1 MKAKQLFTCIMA
13 LACGTMAYAV
23 PVKVTMNNVS
33 TTMSLTRIG
42 SEETMETGE
51 PNNRIYSFD
60 VPAGEYILTA
70 YGTKDN
76 VVNGTIILEV
86 ADTEDE
92 QEFKIITNTVYV
104 TNKTDDGTTWTVD
117 NGDYVLDVVVNTREG
132 VAKAITV
139 GKSVTAGRNTF
150 LALNGNSYRVAF
162 IPSETHQAEGYMT
175 FYKAGTLTANV
186 NVNGAIPMGEDYT
199 ITLPAKADF
208 QLGMK
213 FTHFTDFTPV
223 EPESTEVNGNVK
235 SLKYRLALGQVYNY
249 RTWKEGGL
257 TQGGYFTMSA
267 DKTKRPVIS
276 FNESNYTAFDPKKVN
291 HDAKSNDGYETGDIF
306 VNINPQ
312 GQLKLNVGDTFD
324 AHAMRTWELTD
335 NSTNNYFIEPDF
347 HYTVVGLDGKPSNG
361 VIEISN
367 ANTSVSPWSTIKAVG
382 KGTAIVLVSYD
393 AIGLNYYSGAEKRP
407 YMGGEF
413 WGAIWPQNTG
423 VYVVTVGEGESA
435 VVPNMLINED
445 YNAGLSKM
453 AGKYVDAEHDVF
465 YYLDTEEGAYY
476 TFTPE
481 GVESITIA
489 YPVIG
494 EQSASYAGFGTEG
507 VTKNDD
513 GSYTLLLKEGRQ
525 IVRMTDAAG
534 KSVYQ
539 VLTAKSC
546 HREIVNATREG
557 SEIFQPGDRIK
568 IQYSGLFHPA
578 NKLAGIYNMSAY
590 VTYNGIPNGSSLI
603 LGSGQY
609 TFGSAASAQGV
620 TVDIPESYDIE
631 TNPELVMDK
640 GVIQV
645 NGYGDPI
652 GNHRSISR
660 LAGRSPNFTA
670 IAHKTYFGAIPEVRI
685 KLTPIKKFDIKL
697 VCNVKNAD
705 INVSFDGKELTA
717 GEDGLYSGTYGAYAV
732 TAVKDGYRCYRHT
745 FTIGDDAEGLQTF
758 NIEMV
763 AAPGAWDGK
772 TITEPA
778 MSGEGYVITNGA
790 ELAWLAANVN
800 AGKPVSLAW
809 MMNDIDLGDFDW
821 TPVGTA
827 QHPFAGE
834 FIGQDFAVKGLYI
847 NNPNGRY
854 LGLFGYLKDASVSG
868 VSVYGEVY
876 GKQNVAGIAG
886 YMHQNSTVDRCANH
900 ADVKS
905 VSSYAGGIT
914 SSIGQATSKVMN
926 SYNAGNVSGTNAGGI
941 AGMAVATSTV
951 ENVFNVGIIS
961 GTRTG
966 ACFGGTTVPTNL
978 LNIFAV
984 AEYDNILG
992 QTLVSWE
999 QMRSGEIAYKLGYA
1013 FGQQIGVDEYPVLG
1027 GMKVIY
1033 DSATGEYANQS
1044 SGIEN
1049 IASDSLD
1056 GAIYYNLEGFASVV
1070 PYNGFNIVVLP
1081 DGTTQKLY
1089 IK

>member
-51 PNNRIYSFD
+51 PNNRVYSFD
-60 VPAGEYILTA
+60 APAGEYILTA
-70 YGTKDN
+70 YGAKDN
-76 VVNGTIILEV
+76 VVNGTIVLEV

-92 QEFKIITNTVYV
+92 QEFKVITNTVYV

-257 TQGGYFTMSA
+257 TQGGYFTMGA
-267 DKTKRPVIS
+267 DKAKRPVIS
-276 FNESNYTAFDPKKVN
+276 FSESDYTAFDPKKVN

-361 VIEISN
+361 VIEINN

-382 KGTAIVLVSYD
+382 NGTAIVLVSYD

-407 YMGGEF
+407 YMGCEF

-445 YNAGLSKM
+445 YNACLSKM

-465 YYLDTEEGAYY
+465 YYLDTEEGASY

-494 EQSASYAGFGTEG
+494 EQSASYTGFGTEG

-609 TFGSAASAQGV
+609 TFGSAASAQAV
-620 TVDIPESYDIE
+620 TVDIPENYDIE

-640 GVIQV
+640 GVLQV

-652 GNHRSISR
+652 GNHRSISH

-821 TPVGTA
+821 TPIGTA

-834 FIGQDFAVKGLYI
+834 FIGQEFAVKGLYI

-886 YMHQNSTVDRCANH
+886 YMHQNTTVDRCANH

-905 VSSYAGGIT
+905 ASSYAGGIT
-914 SSIGQATSKVMN
+914 SSIGQATSKVLN
-926 SYNAGNVSGTNAGGI
+926 SYNTGNVSGTNAGGI

-1033 DSATGEYANQS
+1033 DPATGEYANQS

-1056 GAIYYNLEGFASVV
+1056 GAIYYNLEGIASEV